1 MPLWVCKSLFVFNT
15 GLEIKPECEV
25 IPVTVKAAVILG
37 STDLQGKA
45 YLTCMTQH
53 NGESGCITCEEPG
66 HIVKQGKGHTRC
78 CPYRNL
84 PEAAPKRTH
93 ESFLR
98 NGLSAHRE
106 NKKVGFFW
114 KWNVTCICTLLLL
127 ILDELNLKVQ
137 YIKNIFYILFWCTM
151 YIYMYVWY

>member
-1 MPLWVCKSLFVFNT
+1 MFIDKSSLTHFFLASFTSVMPFWVCKSLFVFNT

-78 CPYRNL
+78 YPYRNL

-93 ESFLR
+93 EFSEEWLISTQREQKGGVFL
-98 NGLSAHRE
+98 E
-106 NKKVGFFW
+106 MK
-114 KWNVTCICTLLLL
+114 C
-127 ILDELNLKVQ
+127 
-137 YIKNIFYILFWCTM
+137 
-151 YIYMYVWY
+151 YMYMHFAIIDFR

>member
-1 MPLWVCKSLFVFNT
+1 MFIDKSSLTHFFLASFTSVMPFWVCKSLFVFNT

-45 YLTCMTQH
+45 YLACMTQH

-66 HIVKQGKGHTRC
+66 HIVKQGKGHTRSY
-78 CPYRNL
+78 PYRNL

-114 KWNVTCICTLLLL
+114 K
-127 ILDELNLKVQ
+127 
-137 YIKNIFYILFWCTM
+137 
-151 YIYMYVWY
+151 

>member
-1 MPLWVCKSLFVFNT
+1 MFIDKSSLTHSFLASFTSVMPLWVCKSLFVFNT
-15 GLEIKPECEV
+15 GLEIKPECEI

-78 CPYRNL
+78 YPYRNL

-106 NKKVGFFW
+106 NKKVGFFG
-114 KWNVTCICTLLLL
+114 NEMLHVYALC
-127 ILDELNLKVQ
+127 
-137 YIKNIFYILFWCTM
+137 YY
-151 YIYMYVWY
+151 